1 MAPRARTTIG
11 LLYAATLMAATPA
24 FAQQAATHS
33 DVVTQADGQ
42 KAAVDA
48 NGRLREVTPEEARQL
63 VAGLTSSLSHADA
76 GLTQVRLA
84 NGARMVDLDGRFE
97 SAMLAK
103 LGADGAADTEC
114 VTNVDEA
121 EAFLLGTPPDAT
133 LPTHAPTALVLEE
146 R

>member
-24 FAQQAATHS
+24 FAQQAAP
-33 DVVTQADGQ
+33 QADGQ

-63 VAGLTSSLSHADA
+63 VAGLTSSLSHSDA
-76 GLTQVRLA
+76 GLTQIRLA

-103 LGADGAADTEC
+103 LGADGTADTEC
-114 VTNVDEA
+114 VTNVEEA
-121 EAFLLGTPPDAT
+121 EAFLLSPAPDAT
-133 LPTHAPTALVLEE
+133 HPAHAPTAPVLEE